1 MTPLEQMQ
9 ELEGVLNSLFEK
21 IQWQGDAEIIE
32 LANVALQRLTEL
44 KEHEKIFN
52 QIFLNNV
59 IYYI

>member
-44 KEHEKIFN
+44 KEQEKILSE
-52 QIFLNNV
+52 IF
-59 IYYI
+59 